1 LVALCAFSMAAVEGG
16 QLFVSKL
23 ANLLGLQ
30 NAYLVE
36 FLSCFQALIVFLIE
50 DHHQLLKQNC
60 LVVISE
66 AVLKNFAVSLNCGL

>member
-1 LVALCAFSMAAVEGG
+1 MAAVEGG

-36 FLSCFQALIVFLIE
+36 FLSCFKALIVFLIE
-50 DHHQLLKQNC
+50 DDHQLLKQNC

>member
-1 LVALCAFSMAAVEGG
+1 MAAVEGG

-50 DHHQLLKQNC
+50 DDHQLLKQNC

>member
-1 LVALCAFSMAAVEGG
+1 MAAVEGG

-36 FLSCFQALIVFLIE
+36 FLGCFQALIVFLIE
-50 DHHQLLKQNC
+50 DDHQLLKQNC